1 MFLSGDDRMLRRTF
15 IYAKGTE
22 AIDPLNL
29 KPLFLMPLKDN
40 LVQAKALNLIY
51 LGTGSE
57 GPPKGSIIFLQI
69 SLKRV

>member
-1 MFLSGDDRMLRRTF
+1 MLRRTF

-29 KPLFLMPLKDN
+29 KPLFLMPLKNN
-40 LVQAKALNLIY
+40 LVKAKTLNLIY

-57 GPPKGSIIFLQI
+57 GDRKS
-69 SLKRV
+69 VV